1 MSDSE
6 FSNSDESLSLS
17 GDENDFIDVDRLNY
31 EDIDD
36 PYEADPLPQQRGQ
49 QVEVVDDIQPI
60 DFRCMCSHCSPQ
72 EVDEYVCCMAVD
84 RVVPVVNGAG
94 VRCITQHVL
103 FPDFCT
109 RRELLIVNGAPYRR
123 HSRELRPSERQQGH
137 QICSIR
143 MFHQL
148 DMGVPWPKEQ
158 ASDSRLCCAH
168 YSEPVP
174 ICHVHRLLPV
184 KCNVL
189 FLLHNFLFAFKN
201 VMFPGP

>member
-72 EVDEYVCCMAVD
+72 EVDEYVYCMAVD

-123 HSRELRPSERQQGH
+123 HSRELRPLDPNDNRCIRYAAYACFTNWIWGYLGPRNRRQIPG
-137 QICSIR
+137 CVVRTIR
-143 MFHQL
+143 
-148 DMGVPWPKEQ
+148 
-158 ASDSRLCCAH
+158 
-168 YSEPVP
+168 
-174 ICHVHRLLPV
+174 
-184 KCNVL
+184 NL
-189 FLLHNFLFAFKN
+189 FPSATYTGY
-201 VMFPGP
+201 FP